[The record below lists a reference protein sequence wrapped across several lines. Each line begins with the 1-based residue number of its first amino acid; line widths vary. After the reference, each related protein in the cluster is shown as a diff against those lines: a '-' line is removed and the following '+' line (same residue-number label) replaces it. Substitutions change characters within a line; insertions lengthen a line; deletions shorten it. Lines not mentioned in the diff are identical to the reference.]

1 MSTIACPHCGKEMYD
16 KLDKCPHCGG
26 PVMSEALQQEI
37 QQVTDEFCEK
47 TRASEKKWLLISVIG
62 GALGAIIFLS
72 GQDDISTVAKI
83 ITYIIVIYAFIA
95 TIFGMHCFHPIRR
108 WSWTILLPVIGIVIA
123 GIIGLL
129 VGYFGGMF
137 YWFPRAIGRVVM
149 KKPLLTDDE
158 IIKMVD
164 KGLLK

>member
-62 GALGAIIFLS
+62 GTLGAMGVLA
-72 GQDDISTVAKI
+72 STPDAPFIAYIPAIYVA
-83 ITYIIVIYAFIA
+83 AA
-95 TIFGMHCFHPIRR
+95 TIFGLHCFHPIRR
-108 WSWTILLPVIGIVIA
+108 WSWAILLPVIGILIA
-123 GIIGLL
+123 GFIGLF

-137 YWFPRAIGRVVM
+137 YWFPRAIGRVVT